1 MSKYKEMTYTT
12 RKDDKRCIKKVT
24 LDGKAHFLSASTPHE
39 LYNKYQELLR
49 KYHRDELNE
58 STTNVETWSNKWLK
72 TYKRSNEKRTQ
83 KFYED
88 IVKAYI
94 IPSIGLIKLK
104 DLKQIDIIN
113 MLNDMEDKGLTRAR
127 VYTLQTIN
135 QILNK
140 AVENDLINKNVA
152 LGIKKPHY
160 KAKEKQVIPQSV
172 IDKLSTIEDDDC
184 FMFEF
189 LIYTGLR
196 RGELVPLT
204 IDDVD
209 LKNKLIKINKA
220 VYFEHNKPKL
230 KGTKTNENR
239 NIPIFDIIY
248 DKLSALVLKRE
259 NYLFTSSTGTIMTE
273 QSMRRKLEKVNKLV
287 DYNFT
292 YHQCRHTFVTL
303 MYNAEIDVKQAQ
315 RWSGHK
321 DIGVLLNIYTHLDEK
336 NNQKSIE
343 KMNQKLRKSCGIK
356 IKSRGTHIRCGL
368 CKWQSRLLI

>member
-1 MSKYKEMTYTT
+1 M
-12 RKDDKRCIKKVT
+12 
-24 LDGKAHFLSASTPHE
+24 
-39 LYNKYQELLR
+39 
-49 KYHRDELNE
+49 
-58 STTNVETWSNKWLK
+58 NVETWAWRWLK

-83 KFYED
+83 NFYRD
-88 IVKAYI
+88 TLNAYI
-94 IPSIGLIKLK
+94 IPSLGMYKLK

-113 MLNDMEDKGLTRAR
+113 MLNDMEDRGLTRAR

-152 LGIKKPHY
+152 QGIKKPTY
-160 KAKEKQVIPQSV
+160 KAKEKQVIPQAV
-172 IDKLSTIEDDDC
+172 VDKLSTIEDDDA

-204 IDDVD
+204 IDDID
-209 LKNKLIKINKA
+209 LKNKMIRINKA
-220 VYFEHNKPKL
+220 AYFENNQPKL

-239 NIPIFDIIY
+239 NIPIFDVIY
-248 DKLSALVLKRE
+248 DKLSALVSKRE
-259 NYLFTSSTGTIMTE
+259 NYLFLSSAGTMMSE
-273 QSMRRKLEKVNKLV
+273 QSTRRKLEKVTKLV
-287 DYNFT
+287 NYNFT

-321 DIGVLLNIYTHLDEK
+321 DISVLLNIYTHLDAQ
-336 NNQKSIE
+336 NDAKSIE
-343 KMNQKLRKSCGIK
+343 KMNQKLQKSCG
-356 IKSRGTHIRCGL
+356 T
-368 CKWQSRLLI
+368 

>member
-24 LDGKAHFLSASTPHE
+24 LDRKAHFLSASTPHE

-58 STTNVETWSNKWLK
+58 STTNVETWSMKWLK

-160 KAKEKQVIPQSV
+160 KAKEKQVIPQAV

-189 LIYTGLR
+189 LVYTGLR

-204 IDDVD
+204 INDVD

-239 NIPIFDIIY
+239 IIPIFDIIY

-259 NYLFTSSTGTIMTE
+259 NYLFTSSTGGIMTE

-303 MYNAEIDVKQAQ
+303 MYNAEIYVKQAQ

-356 IKSRGTHIRCGL
+356 VKSRKTHIRCGL